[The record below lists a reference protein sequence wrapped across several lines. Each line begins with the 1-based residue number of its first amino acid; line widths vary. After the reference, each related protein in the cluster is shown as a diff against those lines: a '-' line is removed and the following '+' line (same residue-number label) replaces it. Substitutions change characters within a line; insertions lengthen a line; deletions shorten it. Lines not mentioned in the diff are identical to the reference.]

1 MSLAESNEYDC
12 DEGLASELPKV
23 MLKTIRQKDEN
34 FGNARFVRN
43 LFEKSIQKQATRL
56 SKVAPI
62 TNKMLR
68 TLTADDLPSI

>member
-1 MSLAESNEYDC
+1 M
-12 DEGLASELPKV
+12 V
-23 MLKTIRQKDEN
+23 KTIRQEDEN

-43 LFEKSIQKQATRL
+43 LFEKSIQKQAIRL

>member
-12 DEGLASELPKV
+12 DDGLASELPKV

-43 LFEKSIQKQATRL
+43 LFEKSIQK
-56 SKVAPI
+56 
-62 TNKMLR
+62 
-68 TLTADDLPSI
+68 